1 MPTNIKEM
9 FRWCRYYYKTSS
21 LVSPVVYKMAEYPI
35 TDLVFEP
42 QNKELEST
50 NSENLERVLREDID
64 VKSML
69 ILIGLDYFTYGN
81 AFVTIYFPFTRFLR
95 CSACNSEHLF
105 EDFKSFAERGSDLDF
120 KNYELIGTCPT
131 CKTTGMKFIVNDVPV
146 KQMKRVRI
154 VRLNPEN
161 IDIEHNSITG
171 NSEYY
176 YNIPNSDKR
185 AINSKNLEHIK
196 TTPWVFIKA
205 LKEQKK
211 VCLNKT
217 NLFHFKRADISDG
230 EDGWGMPL
238 ILPVMKDL
246 FYANVLRKAQ
256 ETIAMEHLVPLRV
269 LFPADNQS
277 NAAPH
282 INTGL
287 GQWKARVERE
297 IKIWKRDPN
306 YIPVM
311 PIPLG
316 HQKIGGDGKMLLL
329 TQEIRQIQENIIVG
343 MTVPQEFVFGG
354 LSWSGSS
361 VSLRMLENHFL
372 VYRQEILKFFDFLSK
387 KLALFLDMKPLKI
400 KMQEFKMADDIQR
413 KQMFIS
419 LNQMAKISDATLL
432 REIAGIDSKAEASQI
447 VRDLKIR
454 LEADRAIATQRG
466 LLDAVTQSLVIQE
479 QADAQVKAM
488 RIQQRGEKVS
498 PPGNSTGKW
507 WELQEAVQT
516 EQEGQN
522 AFDDQQQGGA
532 AMDPQAVAAHYA
544 EQLMQMQ
551 PDEQQY
557 YMQQLQQQM
566 PEVAQMVEQMLQQ
579 PQQQP
584 QQPQPQPQQPDQQPL
599 PEQRPPRRDPS
610 RGVM

>member
-9 FRWCRYYYKTSS
+9 FKWCRYYYKTSS
-21 LVSPVVYKMAEYPI
+21 LISPVVYKMAEYPI

-42 QNKELEST
+42 QNKDLES
-50 NSENLERVLREDID
+50 NNAENLERVLREDVDI
-64 VKSML
+64 KSML

-95 CSACNSEHLF
+95 CGACHNEHLF
-105 EDFKSFAERGSDLDF
+105 EDFKSFAEKGSDLDL
-120 KNYELIGTCPT
+120 KNYELVGTCPS
-131 CKTTGMKFIVNDVPV
+131 CKKTGMKFIINDVPV

-176 YNIPNSDKR
+176 YNIPNTDKK
-185 AINSKNLEHIK
+185 AIASKNLEHIK

-211 VCLNKT
+211 VCLNKS

-287 GQWKARVERE
+287 GQWKSRVERE

-387 KLALFLDMKPLKI
+387 KLALFLDTKPLKI

-413 KQMFIS
+413 KQMFIT

-432 REIAGIDSKAEASQI
+432 REIAGIDSKAEAAQI
-447 VRDLKIR
+447 TRDLNGRI
-454 LEADRAIATQRG
+454 EADRAIATQRG
-466 LLDAVTQSLVIQE
+466 LIDAVTQSLMIQE
-479 QADAQVKAM
+479 QAGAQVKAM

-498 PPGNSTGKW
+498 PPGNSTGHW
-507 WELQEAVQT
+507 WELAQAVQT
-516 EQEGQN
+516 EQEGQD
-522 AFDDQQQGGA
+522 AFDDQQQGGV
-532 AMDPQAVAAHYA
+532 AMDPQALAAKYA
-544 EQLMQMQ
+544 EQLMQMS
-551 PDEQQY
+551 PEEQSHY
-557 YMQQLQQQM
+557 FQQLQQQM
-566 PEVAQMVEQMLQQ
+566 PEVAQLVQQMM
-579 PQQQP
+579 
-584 QQPQPQPQQPDQQPL
+584 QQPQPQPQQPEPQPL

-610 RGVM
+610 QGVM